1 MAGILGVG
9 SGIDIS
15 SIVTALVD
23 AERAPKTAQLDRLE
37 KKSTSTLSAVGTLRS
52 ALSEFQTSLTALN
65 KPSLYS
71 TRTANLSASG
81 NLTVAA
87 SETAASGSYALQVKQ
102 LAVGSK
108 IGLKSFVEPVQVEGG
123 PAVTPVSFTAGSL
136 TLYAG
141 DPLDANSKKLELNID
156 STNNTQAGIR
166 DAINAKT
173 ATSGF
178 SAGLVTDASGTRL
191 VISSSNSGDGKDVR
205 VISAETAPAAGGSTS
220 LTELEFAAP
229 NVAVAPSSTTGA
241 AGVITQAKSAIVS
254 VDGLQVTRESNV
266 IDGVVD
272 GVKLTLTS
280 AQSQADLDAG
290 KAITL
295 SVGQDKAGIKSSLQ
309 KFVDAYNKLFNTTAQ
324 LTSVVQVGE
333 GKAPVTGPL
342 LGDATVRGLQ
352 SGIRSEMSTLQS
364 GEGVRA
370 LADLGIT
377 TQKDG
382 TLKLDATKLDTA
394 LNTNFDKV
402 AGYLSGDKGLIGRLG
417 SLVEGYTR
425 SAGVLD
431 QRQKGLQSTITGI
444 DKQRTALD
452 LRIAKVQER
461 LVNQY
466 TAMDTLVARLKKTS
480 ENLTSQLASLPGLV
494 KKSN

>member
-71 TRTANLSASG
+71 TRTASLSASG

-108 IGLKSFVEPVQVEGG
+108 IGLKSLVE
-123 PAVTPVSFTAGSL
+123 PVSFTAGSL

-280 AQSQADLDAG
+280 AQSQADIDAG
-290 KAITL
+290 KTIALT
-295 SVGQDKAGIKSSLQ
+295 VGQDKAGIKSSLQ

-364 GEGVRA
+364 GEGIRA